1 MTYEY
6 LESRLGWGYNFFN
19 KECLPWGCTKN
30 TDYTGFEEEAAD
42 TDLGKNEQR
51 ASDAKIFI
59 LAMVTLTFYLIRKE
73 KQLLVTVLVP
83 TLIIAFLSA
92 LSAVIPNNSG
102 EKYGLA
108 KIILN

>member
-30 TDYTGFEEEAAD
+30 TDYTGFEKEAAD
-42 TDLGKNEQR
+42 TDLGENIKKSLVQ
-51 ASDAKIFI
+51 IFI

-102 EKYGLA
+102 EKYG
-108 KIILN
+108 